1 MRSCVPVCLGCKAR
15 AFPVKSSAS
24 HDVNKKA
31 KGPSRDGEYWLLS
44 RQKSRMTTQELAEG
58 SALDQTNKQNKYAK
72 HPNTDRKQLGC
83 KYWYNGMKLGRQC
96 YIHDDT

>member
-1 MRSCVPVCLGCKAR
+1 
-15 AFPVKSSAS
+15 
-24 HDVNKKA
+24 
-31 KGPSRDGEYWLLS
+31 
-44 RQKSRMTTQELAEG
+44 MTTQELAEG